1 VACSVLPQGA
11 GSMFA
16 SDCIR
21 VLPGHGIQTLNNVS
35 SVDQVPALPADAT
48 GGLPEA
54 SLCGIGFYSAGG
66 FCLRCPYGAVTRN
79 LGATSVEQ
87 CSKCHCSL
95 AHTVRL
101 LVSLRQQ
108 DRADSKGTGR
118 HEVCICWFLCT
129 ARYHAV
135 MLTEFAAL
143 PCCRCASWILYFVC
157 FWQPHPCP
165 MRCRLLP

>member
-1 VACSVLPQGA
+1 MPVLPQGA

-16 SDCIR
+16 SDCSR
-21 VLPGHGIQTLNNVS
+21 VLPGYGIQTLNNVS

-66 FCLRCPYGAVTRN
+66 YCLSCPYNTVTRN

-87 CSKCHCSL
+87 CSKCCCSL

-101 LVSLRQQ
+101 LVTSLVRLT
-108 DRADSKGTGR
+108 K
-118 HEVCICWFLCT
+118 T
-129 ARYHAV
+129 AR
-135 MLTEFAAL
+135 
-143 PCCRCASWILYFVC
+143 PCSQQGDGKA
-157 FWQPHPCP
+157 
-165 MRCRLLP
+165 